1 MRILLTGGSACG
13 KSTYAEALSM
23 RFQPPRYYIA
33 TMRPFGEDSLRKI
46 AAHQQMRR
54 EKGFLTV
61 EQDTELSLITLPARG
76 TVLLE
81 CMCNLTANE
90 MFDENGVARDVFD
103 KIMQGIQS
111 LEAQCDTL
119 IVVTNEVGSDGCQYD
134 ESTRQY
140 IETLGKLNAALA
152 ARFDC
157 VYELVSGIPI
167 VLKGERPL
175 SADNC
180 AFGTASN
187 SEEDSAMLLVIGGAG
202 SGKREYVK
210 SLGYTDEDIA
220 DAVLNDKPV
229 LDNLQDIVFAD
240 PLNVKIFDILLQKR
254 IVICN
259 EVGSGVI
266 PLDARDREVREATG
280 RLCNRLAQHA
290 KKVVRLVCGIPIVI
304 KG

>member
-13 KSTYAEALSM
+13 KSTYAEALAM
-23 RFQPPRYYIA
+23 RFPQPRYYIA

-54 EKGFLTV
+54 EKGFFTI
-61 EQDTELSLITLPARG
+61 EQDTNLSSIMLPARG
-76 TVLLE
+76 TALLE

-90 MFDENGVARDVFD
+90 MFDENGVARDVFG
-103 KIMQGIQS
+103 KIMQEIQS

-119 IVVTNEVGSDGCQYD
+119 IVVSNEVGSDGCQYD
-134 ESTRQY
+134 ENTRQY
-140 IETLGKLNAALA
+140 IKVLGKLNTALA

-167 VLKGERPL
+167 VLKGDHAFTVKNR
-175 SADNC
+175 D
-180 AFGTASN
+180 FGTVAN

-210 SLGYTDEDIA
+210 SLGYADEDIA

-240 PLNVKIFDILLQKR
+240 PMNVEVFDTLLQKR
-254 IVICN
+254 VVICN

-266 PLDARDREVREATG
+266 PLDPRDREVREATG
-280 RLCNRLAQHA
+280 RLCSRLAQHA
-290 KKVVRLVCGIPIVI
+290 QKAVRLVSGIPIVI